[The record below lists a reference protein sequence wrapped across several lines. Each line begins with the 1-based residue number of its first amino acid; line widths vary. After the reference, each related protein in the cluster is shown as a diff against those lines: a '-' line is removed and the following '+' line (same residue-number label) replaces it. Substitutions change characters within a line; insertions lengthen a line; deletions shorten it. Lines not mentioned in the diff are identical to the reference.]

1 MPQDLHS
8 LRIDKS
14 LKSTGGPRWAARWII
29 AGILIFLLLG
39 LAQTVYSRLNR
50 PLAVRTIRVAA
61 EPQGTEGAKASG
73 EVILNATGY
82 IVAHHKIQLA
92 SKVVGK
98 VAWIG
103 VEKGDRVK
111 QGQVIVRLEDDEYR
125 AQLQQAKGQLQALEA
140 RLLELN
146 NGSRPEEIAAAQAN
160 LNQAKADQENARV
173 TLERTRNLVKEG
185 VLAKQALDDAQAR
198 FDGQTARAASLERT
212 FELVRIGPRE
222 ELKQQVRGQ
231 IEEARGRLAFFETQL
246 SNTVIRAPVSGTI
259 LERVVERGE
268 FVTTGFVGDRG
279 AKGYVVSLADLND
292 LQVELDI
299 NQNDFAR
306 LGPKQRAIIT
316 TDAYGPDRKYDGV
329 IEEISPEA
337 NRQKA
342 TVQVKVKVLNPDADL
357 RPEMN
362 ASVAFVTD
370 AAPARQGAPAAAA
383 LYVPEA
389 AVRDGHVFIALNG
402 RAVKRAIRTGAPSSK
417 GLRVDDGLIGGEE
430 LILNPPAEL
439 EDRSRIQ
446 VIR

>member
-1 MPQDLHS
+1 MPHDLHS

-14 LKSTGGPRWAARWII
+14 LKSTGGSRWAARWII

-39 LAQTVYSRLNR
+39 VAQTVYSRLNR
-50 PLAVRTIRVAA
+50 PLEVRTIRIAA
-61 EPQGTEGAKASG
+61 EQQGTEGSKASG

-198 FDGQTARAASLERT
+198 YDGQTARVTSLQRT
-212 FELVRIGPRE
+212 FDLVKIGPRE

-246 SNTVIRAPVSGTI
+246 SNTVIRAPISGTI

-316 TDAYGPDRKYDGV
+316 TDAYGPDRKYDGM

-362 ASVAFVTD
+362 ASVAFVTE
-370 AAPARQGAPAAAA
+370 ATAPREGAPAKAA

-389 AVRDGHVFIALNG
+389 AVRNGNVFIALNG
-402 RAVKRAIRTGAPSSK
+402 RAVKRAIRTGAASSK
-417 GLRVDDGLIGGEE
+417 GLRVEDGLIGGEDV
-430 LILNPPAEL
+430 IVNPPAEL

-446 VIR
+446 VVR